1 MENINLF
8 SPWQVGA
15 DAKLLG
21 LYFGCSVV
29 VFAVAADA
37 GRSASGVATSPLSA
51 LQSQHSISVRTSN
64 AAHFFDYFLIAQY
77 TITHIWQNAPI
88 IGSIQ
93 SRIQQM
99 PIKRPDDS
107 MAKSCRRPHRKETFS
122 QPQVI
127 RWHLF
132 LSS

>member
-8 SPWQVGA
+8 STWQVGA

-51 LQSQHSISVRTSN
+51 LQ
-64 AAHFFDYFLIAQY
+64 
-77 TITHIWQNAPI
+77 
-88 IGSIQ
+88 
-93 SRIQQM
+93 
-99 PIKRPDDS
+99 
-107 MAKSCRRPHRKETFS
+107 
-122 QPQVI
+122 
-127 RWHLF
+127 
-132 LSS
+132 